1 MQCLKHQY
9 LLVHNSRILRRL
21 WDMQR
26 QRLLLLLC
34 RDASCPCRG
43 LPPPA
48 PATAGALTAT
58 TIAVATAT
66 VTVATASIALT
77 IATVATASIALTT
90 ATVAIAIATIAVA
103 TTTSAIAATTATDA
117 RHVPSGPLWVHVR
130 WWVRGMQLV
139 DVRHPWKHARRCEQD
154 GLKLLGSEDVF
165 SGHAAHRA

>member
-66 VTVATASIALT
+66 V
-77 IATVATASIALTT
+77 TVATASIALTT